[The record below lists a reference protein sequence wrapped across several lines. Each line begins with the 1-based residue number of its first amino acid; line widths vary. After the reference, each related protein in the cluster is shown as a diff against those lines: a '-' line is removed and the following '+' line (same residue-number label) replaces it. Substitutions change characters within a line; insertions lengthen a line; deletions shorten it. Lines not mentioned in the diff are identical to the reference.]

1 MLIRLVK
8 ALGPIRVKGLLVFVA
23 TSVALLLSMVTTSS
37 SGMPPCLFHT
47 VTGIPCA
54 SCGMTR
60 AFLELGHG
68 HFGAAVQHNLA
79 SPLVYAAA
87 WVLLGAA
94 FLQVRQGQ
102 EHITALWRNVK
113 GVALPTII
121 SILAI
126 GWACRLWQTF
136 HR

>member
-1 MLIRLVK
+1 MFLRLVK
-8 ALGPIRVKGLLVFVA
+8 ALGPIRAKGLLVFVA
-23 TSVALLLSMVTTSS
+23 TSAALLLSMATTSS

-68 HFGAAVQHNLA
+68 RFWPAVQHNLA

-94 FLQVRQGQ
+94 LLQVLQGQ
-102 EHITALWRNVK
+102 ERITALWRNVK
-113 GVALPTII
+113 RVALPAII

-126 GWACRLWQTF
+126 GWTYRLWQTF